1 MAMRGVHRSDGVPMT
16 YERCCSVSLHVHWS
30 HRVTFQLSSN
40 LADSTIQPCSTW
52 NITSR
57 WNLHLSLHLKFHDFQ
72 DCPLSALINIDM
84 KTWIA
89 SPQRCSLFHTMTTS
103 CLHLAK
109 LHDNPECSMWN
120 ITSRGHLHLSLHL
133 WFHDVQTWIS
143 SSCIHLDM
151 KIRISPPQCCS
162 LWLPCLLHVC
172 IWRIILMIQNVP
184 RGTIPAKH
192 IIWRNGCWSSQLR
205 ITFFSWCSWN
215 RLEYQ
220 YWSLGFLESRYAIR
234 NMAWR
239 YANEKFHVE
248 HLGKNPM
255 H

>member
-1 MAMRGVHRSDGVPMT
+1 MRGVHRSDGVPMT
-16 YERCCSVSLHVHWS
+16 YERCCSVSLHFHWS
-30 HRVTFQLSSN
+30 HTVTFQLSSN

-57 WNLHLSLHLKFHDFQ
+57 W
-72 DCPLSALINIDM
+72 
-84 KTWIA
+84 
-89 SPQRCSLFHTMTTS
+89 
-103 CLHLAK
+103 
-109 LHDNPECSMWN
+109 
-120 ITSRGHLHLSLHL
+120 HLHLSLHL
-133 WFHDVQTWIS
+133 WFHDVQTRIS

-151 KIRISPPQCCS
+151 KIRISPPLCCS

-220 YWSLGFLESRYAIR
+220 YWSLGFLENRYAIR

-239 YANEKFHVE
+239 DANEKFHVE
-248 HLGKNPM
+248 HLGRIPCTRDLVFRKVFD
-255 H
+255 